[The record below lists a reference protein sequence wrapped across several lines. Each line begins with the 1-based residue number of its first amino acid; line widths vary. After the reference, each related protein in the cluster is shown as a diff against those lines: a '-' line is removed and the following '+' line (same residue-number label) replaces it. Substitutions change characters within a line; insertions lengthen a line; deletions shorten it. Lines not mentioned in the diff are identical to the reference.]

1 MKGLSLCKN
10 REEETIP
17 HGSITRFSETTTT
30 KSILDKDK
38 GNPLHVKN
46 RPLPIL
52 VVPITVRSWATLG
65 IGKYKLDFGH
75 VLPWASPT
83 QVEPKD

>member
-17 HGSITRFSETTTT
+17 HGSITCFSERTMT

-38 GNPLHVKN
+38 VDPLHVKH
-46 RPLPIL
+46 PIL
-52 VVPITVRSWATLG
+52 VVPITVRSWAILDTG